1 MILQQYKIVFAG
13 SMGAGKTAAI
23 RSLSDIPVLLTE
35 ALNTDDRSH
44 SKMETTVGI
53 DYGEITLED
62 GTKIGLYGTPGQSRF
77 DFIWPVICQGALG
90 AIIVIDHTVNDPI
103 QELES
108 SIEVFQEYT
117 NNIAIGITH
126 SDLESPHFTQ
136 IYRDWLIQPDLYTPL
151 FCRCTS
157 KDNILLLLEALIT
170 SIEINHNLMS

>member
-1 MILQQYKIVFAG
+1 M
-13 SMGAGKTAAI
+13 
-23 RSLSDIPVLLTE
+23 LLTE

-90 AIIVIDHTVNDPI
+90 AIILIDHTVNDPI

-136 IYRDWLIQPDLYTPL
+136 IYRDWLIQPDLYTPPL
-151 FCRCTS
+151 FCRCSSKRRHLTS
-157 KDNILLLLEALIT
+157 LRSPHYFNR
-170 SIEINHNLMS
+170 SQP